1 VNDPAQDVCIR
12 ACLKSR
18 LDQYLKAVIK
28 HDPAAAPLFV
38 AFRQTENAIVVKP
51 GTETWKSVI
60 GLGKLQRRYL
70 DGVSGQAAYFGQL
83 L

>member
-1 VNDPAQDVCIR
+1 VVLLVSAAIARAAVCNLPADGERDHGQ
-12 ACLKSR
+12 
-18 LDQYLKAVIK
+18 
-28 HDPAAAPLFV
+28 
-38 AFRQTENAIVVKP
+38 P
-51 GTETWKSVI
+51 GMGTWKSVI